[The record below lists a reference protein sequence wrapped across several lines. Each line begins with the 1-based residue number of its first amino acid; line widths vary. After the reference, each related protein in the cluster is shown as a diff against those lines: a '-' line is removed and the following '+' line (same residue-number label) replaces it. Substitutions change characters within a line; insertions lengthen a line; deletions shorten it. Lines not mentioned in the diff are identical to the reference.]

1 MRFTFNFFIIFLYLL
16 FSCTAAESDKSFTKQ
31 GLILDL
37 DANKGFTLEDGSYVS
52 NWQNQVKDFPAKDFI
67 KRDEGREV
75 AGSGRPV
82 LKKSSEELKGNNS
95 IVFKESELVN
105 MNEDAF
111 DHLITGNG
119 YTWLAVIK
127 PYKQDGKLKDVNAFL
142 GNLRNGKKYE
152 GIWAGL
158 EDNNSLWAGTR
169 NGLTFGRWDKNNP
182 KLSGP
187 ILENKFYIIASRQQA
202 GKKEAKIELFLNSS
216 TAISSKTT
224 PVNPKANSSKLAI
237 GTERDATNHP
247 GKESFDGELARVLI
261 YERPLSN
268 EELNKV
274 IESLKKTYL
283 K

>member
-1 MRFTFNFFIIFLYLL
+1 MKHSIFILSAFFILM
-16 FSCTAAESDKSFTKQ
+16 SCSAAEKTSSHSLQ

-37 DANKGFTLEDGSYVS
+37 DANKGLTLEDGSYVS
-52 NWQNQVKDFPAKDFI
+52 KWQNQVKDFAAKDFV
-67 KRDEGREV
+67 KRDKGRKI

-82 LKKSSEELKGNNS
+82 LKKTSDELNGNSS
-95 IVFKESELVN
+95 IVFKESELIN
-105 MNEDAF
+105 MDEDAF

-119 YTWLAVIK
+119 YTWLVVMK
-127 PYKQDGKLKDVNAFL
+127 PYQQTGKLKDVNAFM
-142 GNLRNGKKYE
+142 GNLRNGKIYE
-152 GIWAGL
+152 GFWAGL
-158 EDNNSLWAGTR
+158 EDNSTLWAGTR
-169 NGLTFGRWDKNNP
+169 NGLSFGRWDKNNP

-187 ILENKFYIIASRQQA
+187 KLESKFHIIASRQQA
-202 GKKEAKIELFLNSS
+202 GKKEAKVELFLNSS
-216 TAISSKTT
+216 TPISSKTT

-268 EELNKV
+268 EELKTA